1 MAHKFNPN
9 NNKTLSVIT
18 KSDLVDKDGESKII
32 NFIKKRKI
40 QMKLKWIIIRN
51 LKQKKLKKNNID
63 QNILEIELLFRR
75 L

>member
-40 QMKLKWIIIRN
+40 
-51 LKQKKLKKNNID
+51 
-63 QNILEIELLFRR
+63 
-75 L
+75 